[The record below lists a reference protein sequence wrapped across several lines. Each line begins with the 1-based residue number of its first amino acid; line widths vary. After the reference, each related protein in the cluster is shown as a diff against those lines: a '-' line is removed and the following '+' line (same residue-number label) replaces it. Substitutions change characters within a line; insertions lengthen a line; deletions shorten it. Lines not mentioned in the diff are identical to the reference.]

1 MKKSLL
7 FLSVLTAISL
17 ASCGGNDVD
26 TTKIALD
33 YGYDYKNDIV
43 NIEEVEIGYTSL
55 TNLIDNKESFVLLI
69 YHNPTC
75 GCWTDF
81 NPLAV
86 QFMNKYNVVFH
97 SFDNALLEG
106 KNNYGIYQGTDAMP
120 GICFFRRGQ
129 LIRQSI
135 YGKLDINNRKMF
147 KDYEA
152 LEQYLFDNIYLPKM
166 TYIDK
171 DTLDSKISND
181 EDFALYVARSGCG
194 DCKTVNQQVLYSW
207 NDVNTTVNHMMY
219 IFDIEPYYARK
230 PAETDPE
237 YEEKYAKYEA
247 YLAFKTTYGLSE
259 AGNEKFGYSTGYIPT
274 FQIRKGSTITDM
286 ITVLNDSVNAEKVVS
301 SYFTQARISNSPL
314 LRNTGDTYLFDGKV
328 LTNEQKQNWR
338 TTVQLSWH
346 KPIVELFLNS
356 YIK

>member
-17 ASCGGNDVD
+17 ASCGNDID
-26 TTKIALD
+26 TSKIALD

-43 NIEEVEIGYTSL
+43 NIEEVEIGYTGL

-69 YHNPTC
+69 FHNRTC
-75 GCWTDF
+75 NCWEKF

-86 QFMNKYNVVFH
+86 QFMNEYNVVFH

-106 KNNYGIYQGTDAMP
+106 EDNYGIYRGTAAMP

-129 LIRQSI
+129 LIRQTI
-135 YGKLDINNRKMF
+135 YGKLDINNREMF
-147 KDYEA
+147 EDYDA
-152 LEQYLFDNIYLPKM
+152 LEQYLFNNIYLPKM

-171 DTLDSKISND
+171 DTLDNKIASN
-181 EDFALYVARSGCG
+181 EDFALYVARSECN
-194 DCKTVNQQVLYSW
+194 DCKTVNKEVLYHW
-207 NDVNTTVNHMMY
+207 NDTNTIVNHMMY

-230 PAETDPE
+230 PAEGDPE
-237 YEEKYAKYEA
+237 YDEKYAKYEA

-259 AGNEKFGYSTGYIPT
+259 VGNEAFGYGTGYVPT

-314 LRNTGDTYLFDGKV
+314 LKNTGDVYLFDGKI
-328 LTNEQKQNWR
+328 LTDEQKQNWR
-338 TTVQLSWH
+338 ALQLTWH
-346 KPIVELFLNS
+346 RPIVELFLNT

>member
-17 ASCGGNDVD
+17 ASCGNDID

-171 DTLDSKISND
+171 DTLDSKISNN
-181 EDFALYVARSGCG
+181 EDFALYVARAGCG
-194 DCKTVNQQVLYSW
+194 DCRTVNQQVLYSW

-219 IFDIEPYYARK
+219 IFDIEPYFARK
-230 PAETDPE
+230 PAEGDPE
-237 YEEKYAKYEA
+237 YDEKYAKYEA

-259 AGNEKFGYSTGYIPT
+259 AGNETFGYGTGYVPT
-274 FQIRKGSTITDM
+274 FQIRKGSTISDM
-286 ITVLNDSVNAEKVVS
+286 ITVLNDSVDANRVVS
-301 SYFTQARISNSPL
+301 SYFNQTRISNSSL
-314 LRNTGDTYLFDGKV
+314 LRNTGDIYLFDGKE
-328 LTNEQKQNWR
+328 LTEEQKQNWR

>member
-7 FLSVLTAISL
+7 FLSVLTAISI
-17 ASCGGNDVD
+17 ASCGGSDID
-26 TTKIALD
+26 TSKIALD

-135 YGKLDINNRKMF
+135 YGKLDINNRKFF
-147 KDYEA
+147 KEYEA
-152 LEQYLFDNIYLPKM
+152 LEQYLFDNVYLPKM

-181 EDFALYVARSGCG
+181 EGFALYVARAGCG
-194 DCKTVNQQVLYSW
+194 DCRTVNQQFLYSW

-219 IFDIEPYYARK
+219 IFDIEPYFARK
-230 PAETDPE
+230 PAEGDPE
-237 YEEKYAKYEA
+237 YDEKYAKYEA

-259 AGNEKFGYSTGYIPT
+259 AGNETFGYGTGYVPT
-274 FQIRKGSTITDM
+274 FQIRKGSTISDM
-286 ITVLNDSVNAEKVVS
+286 ITVLNDSVDANRVVS
-301 SYFTQARISNSPL
+301 SYFNQTRISNSSL
-314 LRNTGDTYLFDGKV
+314 LRNTGDIYLFDGKE
-328 LTNEQKQNWR
+328 LTEEQKQNWR

>member
-17 ASCGGNDVD
+17 ASCGGSDID
-26 TTKIALD
+26 TSKIALD

-75 GCWTDF
+75 GCWTEF

-97 SFDNALLEG
+97 SFDNALLE
-106 KNNYGIYQGTDAMP
+106 NEDNYGIYQGTAAMP

-129 LIRQSI
+129 LIRQTI

-147 KDYEA
+147 KDYDA

-171 DTLDSKISND
+171 DTLDNKIASN
-181 EDFALYVARSGCG
+181 EDFALYVARAGCG
-194 DCKTVNQQVLYSW
+194 DCKSVNQQVLYSW
-207 NDVNTTVNHMMY
+207 NDVNTTVNHEMY

-259 AGNEKFGYSTGYIPT
+259 AGNEKFGYGTGYVPT

-301 SYFTQARISNSPL
+301 SYFTQARISSSPL
-314 LRNTGDTYLFDGKV
+314 LRNTGDIYLFEGKV
-328 LTNEQKQNWR
+328 LTDEQKQNWR

-346 KPIVELFLNS
+346 RPIVELFLNT

>member
-17 ASCGGNDVD
+17 ASCGNDID

-171 DTLDSKISND
+171 DTLDSKISNN
-181 EDFALYVARSGCG
+181 EDFALYVARAGCG
-194 DCKTVNQQVLYSW
+194 DCRTVNQQVLYSW

-219 IFDIEPYYARK
+219 IFDIEPYFARK
-230 PAETDPE
+230 PAEGDPE
-237 YEEKYAKYEA
+237 YDEKYAKYEA

-259 AGNEKFGYSTGYIPT
+259 AGNETFGYGTGYVPT
-274 FQIRKGSTITDM
+274 FQIRKGSTISDM
-286 ITVLNDSVNAEKVVS
+286 ITVLTDSVDANRVVS
-301 SYFTQARISNSPL
+301 SYFNQTRISNSSL
-314 LRNTGDTYLFDGKV
+314 LRNTGDIYLFDGKE
-328 LTNEQKQNWR
+328 LTEEQKQNWR

>member
-17 ASCGGNDVD
+17 ASCGNDID
-26 TTKIALD
+26 TSKIALD

-69 YHNPTC
+69 FHNRTC
-75 GCWTDF
+75 GCWEKF

-106 KNNYGIYQGTDAMP
+106 EDNYGIYRGTDAMP

-129 LIRQSI
+129 LIRQTI
-135 YGKLDINNRKMF
+135 YGKLDINNREMF
-147 KDYEA
+147 EDYDV
-152 LEQYLFDNIYLPKM
+152 LEQYLFNNIYLPKM

-171 DTLDSKISND
+171 DTLDNKIANN
-181 EDFALYVARSGCG
+181 EDFALYVARTGCG
-194 DCKTVNQQVLYSW
+194 DCATVNKEVLYHW
-207 NDVNTTVNHMMY
+207 NDVNTTVNHQMY
-219 IFDIEPYYARK
+219 IFDIAPYYARK

-259 AGNEKFGYSTGYIPT
+259 AGNEKFGYGTGYVPT
-274 FQIRKGSTITDM
+274 FQIRKGSTINDM
-286 ITVLNDSVNAEKVVS
+286 ITVLNDSVDADRVVS
-301 SYFTQARISNSPL
+301 SYFNQTRISNSPL
-314 LRNTGDTYLFDGKV
+314 LKNTGDVYLFDGKV
-328 LTNEQKQNWR
+328 LTEEQKQNWR

-346 KPIVELFLNS
+346 RPIVELFLNT